1 MPIDVAEFLREIAL
15 TYCDGIQNH
24 EAYAEW
30 VATKATILYDYY
42 VTLAEA

>member
-1 MPIDVAEFLREIAL
+1 MPIDVAEFLHQIAFS
-15 TYCDGIQNH
+15 YCEGIENH

-30 VATKATILYDYY
+30 VAQKATILYDYY